1 VSNSTTTII
10 IESAWFDQAVIRRS
24 GKRLGIRTD
33 ALNVFEKDLVS
44 SIRDTGTSL
53 IIKEL
58 EAHLPDIQLVSFT
71 DVYPEPTHA
80 AEIDFN
86 LTHINS
92 LIGRQYSR
100 ETVLNILDSI
110 FVVLNSDTL
119 EIPLWRKDLTN
130 IADIAEEIARLDGY
144 DKVEMTV
151 PRINLGAITQNPLY
165 MAKREIRNFL
175 VSK

>member
-1 VSNSTTTII
+1 M
-10 IESAWFDQAVIRRS
+10 
-24 GKRLGIRTD
+24 
-33 ALNVFEKDLVS
+33 
-44 SIRDTGTSL
+44 RDTGPSL

-58 EAHLPDIQLVSFT
+58 EAHLPNMQLVSFT
-71 DVYPEPTHA
+71 DVYPEPTYA
-80 AEIDFN
+80 AEIEFN
-86 LTHINS
+86 LTHINK
-92 LIGRQYSR
+92 LIGKEYSR
-100 ETVLNILDSI
+100 EVALNILDSI
-110 FVVLNSDTL
+110 FVVLKGDML

-165 MAKREIRNFL
+165 IAKREIRNFL